1 MKKREHFIFLKRYE
15 QNKVADFFTFWRAK
29 YKHIMIYFLAN
40 GKTIMPYRI
49 YKHKANGFL

>member
-1 MKKREHFIFLKRYE
+1 MKKRGTLAFFKRYE